1 LIKKILYYW
10 NNFASLPIVAQLIEW
25 AKNTTFPGFDGI
37 PFYDSLV
44 FVYHE
49 SMKDDIMMRSRAI
62 SFSFFIALFPAI
74 IFLLTLLPY
83 LPFTEQYIA
92 TWQNSITGLLPMQV
106 EKYIFNLMNTLGNE
120 FHYSSQI
127 ISLILMLYFSSNGVS
142 SILISFYKTYKST
155 FRQRNYF
162 QHKIMSL
169 QITILLFLFMVTS
182 TSLVIAGNLWFEK
195 LLNYLHFD
203 IFSKIL
209 VYLIKWIIVTMVIY
223 FIIALLYRFGPAMK
237 KRIKFISPGAGVA
250 TFLAIISSIGFSYYV
265 NNFNS
270 YNQIYGSLGAIIVTM
285 IWIQLNSLA
294 LIVGYELN
302 ASIAVIRDL
311 DKEKKKIKKA

>member
-1 LIKKILYYW
+1 LIKKILYFW
-10 NNFASLPIVAQLIEW
+10 NNLANLPIVARLIEW
-25 AKNTTFPGFDGI
+25 AKNTTFPGFDGV
-37 PFYDSLV
+37 PFYNSLV

-49 SMKDDIMMRSRAI
+49 SMKDDLLMRSRAI

-83 LPFTEQYIA
+83 LPFTEHYIE
-92 TWQNSITGLLPMQV
+92 TWQHSITGLLPMQV
-106 EKYIFNLMNTLGNE
+106 ENYIFNLMNTLGKE
-120 FHYSSQI
+120 VHYSSQI

-142 SILISFYKTYKST
+142 SILISFHKTYKST
-155 FRQRNYF
+155 FKQRNYF
-162 QHKIMSL
+162 QHKFMSL
-169 QITILLFLFMVTS
+169 QITFLLFLFMVTS

-195 LLNYLHFD
+195 LLNSLHFD

-209 VYLIKWIIVTMVIY
+209 VYFIKWMIVTMVIY
-223 FIIALLYRFGPAMK
+223 FIIALLYKFGPAMR
-237 KRIKFISPGAGVA
+237 KRINFISPGAGVA

-265 NNFNS
+265 NNFNN

-302 ASIAVIRDL
+302 ASIAVNRDL
-311 DKEKKKIKKA
+311 DKVIKNKKI